1 MFAIAQ
7 HQCCRR
13 FRRKKPNSP
22 PHEALVEK
30 ALRSP
35 ESSSEGRVDAIR
47 TLGACADPL
56 DEDVA
61 SGHRQHFDLYYGEN
75 RPIKAIASAL
85 GKSNQ
90 AIKISLFRTRRAMA
104 VRLEEQGMAMMA

>member
-61 SGHRQHFDLYYGEN
+61 SVHHQIFDLYYGEN